1 MNFLT
6 GTPTVPQI
14 RVYRNRNAA
23 TKARLPL
30 LLDVQTDLLEDLGT
44 RVVTPMAPAAGLVK
58 RSAMQKLTP
67 FCVVDGREYV
77 LVTPQLAGIA
87 TKEPGPAISD
97 LSTERAS
104 IIAALDLLLT
114 GI

>member
-1 MNFLT
+1 M
-6 GTPTVPQI
+6 
-14 RVYRNRNAA
+14 
-23 TKARLPL
+23 

-44 RVVTPMAPAAGLVK
+44 RVVIPMAPAAGLVK

-67 FCVVDGREYV
+67 LCVVDGKEYV

-87 TKEPGPAISD
+87 TKELGPAVSD

>member
-1 MNFLT
+1 
-6 GTPTVPQI
+6 VPQF

-23 TKARLPL
+23 TKACFPL

-44 RVVTPMAPAAGLVK
+44 RVVIPMAPAAGVVK
-58 RSAMQKLTP
+58 RSAMRTLTP
-67 FCVVDGREYV
+67 VCDVDGKEYV

-87 TKEPGPAISD
+87 TKELGPAVCD
-97 LSTERAS
+97 LAAERAS